1 MKISHN
7 ASPRNRSSRSSRSPV
22 AGNDINGFD
31 LPETAATSGAI
42 ASAAPASGG
51 PAIRS
56 AMEVI
61 WHRSLSGLVDK
72 LVDSSA
78 RTTRAAY
85 ILFAKIVSL
94 DPPQASAARI
104 LAPQVAL

>member
-1 MKISHN
+1 
-7 ASPRNRSSRSSRSPV
+7 
-22 AGNDINGFD
+22 
-31 LPETAATSGAI
+31 
-42 ASAAPASGG
+42 
-51 PAIRS
+51 
-56 AMEVI
+56 MEVI

-94 DPPQASAARI
+94 ALPQASRGPDFDAAGGAVGWNCVETGMTALHPFYRAADWFRI
-104 LAPQVAL
+104 IFWL